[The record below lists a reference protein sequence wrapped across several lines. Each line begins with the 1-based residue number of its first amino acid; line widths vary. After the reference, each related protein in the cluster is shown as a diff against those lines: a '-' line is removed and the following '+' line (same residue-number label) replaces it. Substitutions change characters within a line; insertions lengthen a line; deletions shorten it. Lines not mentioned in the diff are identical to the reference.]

1 MEKSKYSILRAE
13 CITKLG
19 IRKVILYGSPGQSC
33 DNIEDFRQKLKAN
46 MSTKYPDI
54 DIINLTYEERD

>member
-1 MEKSKYSILRAE
+1 MEKSKYSVLKAE

-19 IRKVILYGSPGQSC
+19 IREVILYGNAGQAC
-33 DNIEDFRQKLKAN
+33 DNIEDFRQKIKDY
-46 MSTKYPDI
+46 MSAKYPDI